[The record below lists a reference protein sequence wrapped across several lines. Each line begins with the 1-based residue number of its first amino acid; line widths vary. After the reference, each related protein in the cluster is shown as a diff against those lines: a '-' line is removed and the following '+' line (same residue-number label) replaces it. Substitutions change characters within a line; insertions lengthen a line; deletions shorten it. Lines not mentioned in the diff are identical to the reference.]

1 MRKGFIVTAVL
12 ALSLL
17 SLSAFAA
24 APEDPISQ
32 GDFAVLLIGVM
43 NKPAPSGGWTPAG
56 ATQTLGQAGIA
67 PQTGFWNT
75 AAVLKEGDLA
85 VILRRTG
92 LNFFST
98 QPEAVVTWAK
108 AEAVL
113 GQYRDF
119 FRAFHLHGRVPA
131 ATTTHV
137 HTGVGGQDAAA
148 PAPASP
154 ATP

>member
-1 MRKGFIVTAVL
+1 MKRFWTILIAS
-12 ALSLL
+12 SLL
-17 SLSAFAA
+17 FLAVSAFAA
-24 APEDPISQ
+24 SPEDPISQ
-32 GDFAVLLIGVM
+32 GDFAVLLLGVM

-67 PQTGFWNT
+67 PPTGFWNT

-85 VILRRTG
+85 GILRRTG

-98 QPEAVVTWAK
+98 QPEEVVTWAK
-108 AEAVL
+108 AQAVL

-119 FRAFHLHGRVPA
+119 FRAFHLHGQVPA

-137 HTGVGGQDAAA
+137 NTGLGGQDAAA